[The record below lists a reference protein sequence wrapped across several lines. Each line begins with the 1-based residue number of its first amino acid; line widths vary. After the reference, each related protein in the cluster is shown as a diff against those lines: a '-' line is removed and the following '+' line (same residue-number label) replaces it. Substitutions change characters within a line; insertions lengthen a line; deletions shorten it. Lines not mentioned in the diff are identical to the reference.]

1 MDVFFRFVD
10 KLVRAFCFWLAKR
23 LPQRIISR
31 DDGAPYLER
40 YYLCGEAGG
49 LKYFP
54 EGQRSMRWWQ
64 KALTWLPCVYLHRFV
79 ASDSDVELH
88 NHPWTATA
96 LILSG
101 GYIEERRGVRFD
113 ECGNE
118 HYRIDTKT
126 CLPWSFNRL
135 GADTYHRVLLIGG
148 DCWTVIKIGE
158 KVQTWGFWH
167 PETHEFVHWKEHWAR
182 KQTAAKLTAN
192 AEYGKPSAR
201 DWARNTGRSS

>member
-54 EGQRSMRWWQ
+54 EGQQAMRWWQ
-64 KALTWLPCVYLHRFV
+64 KALTWLPCIYLHRFV

-88 NHPWTATA
+88 NHPWTAA
-96 LILSG
+96 SLILSG
-101 GYIEERRGVRFD
+101 GYIEERRVPRPHPHKD
-113 ECGNE
+113 AIE
-118 HYRIDTKT
+118 TKPFM
-126 CLPWSFNRL
+126 PWSVNRL
-135 GADTYHRVLLIGG
+135 YADTFHRVLLVGG
-148 DCWTVIKIGE
+148 DCWTLIKVGE

-167 PETHEFVHWKEHWAR
+167 PQTEEFVHWKEHWAR
-182 KQTAAKLTAN
+182 KQSR
-192 AEYGKPSAR
+192 KPSAR
-201 DWARNTGRSS
+201 DWARNTGSSS